1 MNIKTVED
9 LFIHL
14 LSDTYSA
21 EKQLT
26 KALPKL
32 ARATSNEKLSQ
43 AFQSHLEETQG
54 QIERI
59 DQIVESE
66 SGIKL
71 KRMKC
76 VAMEGLIEEA
86 NEVIES
92 TEKNEV
98 RDAALI
104 AAAQKV
110 EHYEIA
116 SYGTLATLAEQLGYS
131 KALKLLKETL
141 DEEKQTDLKLTDL
154 AVSNVNRSRL
164 SRIEECKMNYTE
176 HYHDWLRDA
185 HAMEKQAESMLESMA
200 SRIENYPDIKARIE
214 QHISETKH
222 QITMLEEVLDR
233 NGISRSVLKDSM
245 SKMAAMGQ
253 SIGGMF
259 PSDEIVKG
267 SISGYVFE
275 QFEIACYTSLLAAA
289 KKAGDTAS
297 IPTIEAIL
305 KEEMQ
310 MADWLIKHIPQ
321 TTEQFLLRSE
331 ADGVEA
337 KK

>member
-1 MNIKTVED
+1 
-9 LFIHL
+9 
-14 LSDTYSA
+14 
-21 EKQLT
+21 
-26 KALPKL
+26 
-32 ARATSNEKLSQ
+32 
-43 AFQSHLEETQG
+43 
-54 QIERI
+54 
-59 DQIVESE
+59 
-66 SGIKL
+66 
-71 KRMKC
+71 
-76 VAMEGLIEEA
+76 
-86 NEVIES
+86 
-92 TEKNEV
+92 
-98 RDAALI
+98 
-104 AAAQKV
+104 
-110 EHYEIA
+110 
-116 SYGTLATLAEQLGYS
+116 
-131 KALKLLKETL
+131 
-141 DEEKQTDLKLTDL
+141 
-154 AVSNVNRSRL
+154 
-164 SRIEECKMNYTE
+164 MNYTE

-305 KEEMQ
+305 KEEM
-310 MADWLIKHIPQ
+310 
-321 TTEQFLLRSE
+321 
-331 ADGVEA
+331 
-337 KK
+337 

>member
-1 MNIKTVED
+1 
-9 LFIHL
+9 
-14 LSDTYSA
+14 
-21 EKQLT
+21 
-26 KALPKL
+26 
-32 ARATSNEKLSQ
+32 
-43 AFQSHLEETQG
+43 
-54 QIERI
+54 
-59 DQIVESE
+59 
-66 SGIKL
+66 
-71 KRMKC
+71 
-76 VAMEGLIEEA
+76 
-86 NEVIES
+86 
-92 TEKNEV
+92 
-98 RDAALI
+98 
-104 AAAQKV
+104 
-110 EHYEIA
+110 
-116 SYGTLATLAEQLGYS
+116 
-131 KALKLLKETL
+131 
-141 DEEKQTDLKLTDL
+141 
-154 AVSNVNRSRL
+154 
-164 SRIEECKMNYTE
+164 
-176 HYHDWLRDA
+176 
-185 HAMEKQAESMLESMA
+185 MLESMA

-310 MADWLIKHIPQ
+310 MADC
-321 TTEQFLLRSE
+321 
-331 ADGVEA
+331 
-337 KK
+337 